1 MIRVAP
7 RSTWQACPVPP
18 ARRSASRSTPTAGV
32 PWDRAELAPIVLIRG
47 TEGLLGDRA
56 VSRLARLAR
65 EAASADG
72 GGAELEVT
80 SVEAAQYESGR
91 LAVITSPSLFAEPQ
105 HVEILGFESMTDACA
120 TDVLAYL
127 ADPAPDVTLVLRHGG
142 GVRGKKVLD
151 ALVAAKVALVACD
164 PVPDRDKPAFVSA
177 EFSRARRKIAPEGVA
192 ALVDAVG
199 SDLRELAAAAQQ
211 LISDTTG
218 VVTDQEVDRYY
229 GGRVEA
235 TGFKVADAAVAG
247 DVAGALVLVRH
258 AMASGTP
265 PVPLVA
271 ALALKLRTMA
281 KVAASRGRD
290 HGADVL
296 KGLAPWQVDR
306 ARRDLQGWT
315 PEGLATA
322 IMATAAADAEV
333 KGESRSPEFA
343 VERAVR
349 RIVAARS

>member
-1 MIRVAP
+1 M
-7 RSTWQACPVPP
+7 
-18 ARRSASRSTPTAGV
+18 
-32 PWDRAELAPIVLIRG
+32 PWDRAELAPIVLVRG
-47 TEGLLGDRA
+47 TEGLLADRA
-56 VSRLARLAR
+56 VARLARLAR
-65 EAASADG
+65 EAAVAAG
-72 GGAELEVT
+72 EAELEVT
-80 SVEAAQYESGR
+80 SLEAAQYEGGR
-91 LAVITSPSLFAEPQ
+91 LSVITSPSLFAEPR
-105 HVEILGFESMTDACA
+105 HVEILGFEAMTDACA

-127 ADPAPDVTLVLRHGG
+127 ADPAPDVTLVIRHGG

-151 ALVAAKVALVACD
+151 ALVAAKVGQVACD
-164 PVPDRDKPAFVSA
+164 PVADRDKPAFVTA
-177 EFSRARRKIAPEGVA
+177 EFSRARRKIAGDGVA

-199 SDLRELAAAAQQ
+199 SDLRELAAASQQ

-218 VVTDQEVDRYY
+218 VVTETEVDRYY

-247 DVAGALVLVRH
+247 DVAAALVLVRH

-290 HGADVL
+290 HGAEVL

-306 ARRDLQGWT
+306 ARKELAGWT
-315 PEGLATA
+315 PEGLAAALT
-322 IMATAAADAEV
+322 ATAAADAEV

-343 VERAVR
+343 IERAVR
-349 RIVAARS
+349 RIAAARG

>member
-1 MIRVAP
+1 MIRWTT
-7 RSTWQACPVPP
+7 RSTWQACTVPP
-18 ARRSASRSTPTAGV
+18 ARRSSARSAPTAGV
-32 PWDRAELAPIVLIRG
+32 GWDRVELAPVVLIRG
-47 TEGLLGDRA
+47 AEGLLADRA

-65 EAASADG
+65 ENAAATGDV
-72 GGAELEVT
+72 LEVT
-80 SVEAAQYESGR
+80 TIEAAQYEGGR
-91 LAVITSPSLFAEPQ
+91 LAVITSPSLFAEPR
-105 HVEILGFESMTDACA
+105 HVEILGLESMTDACA

-127 ADPAPDVTLVLRHGG
+127 ADPAPEVTLVLRHGG
-142 GVRGKKVLD
+142 GVRGKKVID
-151 ALVAAKVALVACD
+151 ALVAAKVSLVACD
-164 PVPDRDKPAFVSA
+164 AIADRDKPSFVAA
-177 EFSRARRKIAPEGVA
+177 EFSRAHRRISSDGVS

-199 SDLRELAAAAQQ
+199 SDLRELAAAASQ
-211 LISDTTG
+211 LIADTTG
-218 VVTDQEVDRYY
+218 TVSEQDVDRYY

-235 TGFKVADAAVAG
+235 TVFKVADAAVAG
-247 DVAGALVLVRH
+247 DVAAALVLVRH

-290 HGADVL
+290 RGSEVL
-296 KGLAPWQVDR
+296 TGLAPWQVDR
-306 ARRDLQGWT
+306 AKRDLQGWT

-343 VERAVR
+343 IERAVR
-349 RIVAARS
+349 RIAAARG

>member
-1 MIRVAP
+1 M
-7 RSTWQACPVPP
+7 PP
-18 ARRSASRSTPTAGV
+18 ARRSASRSSPTPGLA
-32 PWDRAELAPIVLIRG
+32 WDKVELAPVVLVRG
-47 TEGLLGDRA
+47 TEGLLADRA
-56 VSRLARLAR
+56 LARLARLAR
-65 EAASADG
+65 EAAAANGDDL
-72 GGAELEVT
+72 LEVT
-80 SVEAAQYESGR
+80 SLEAAQYEAGR
-91 LAVITSPSLFAEPQ
+91 LSVITSPSLFAEPR
-105 HVEILGFESMTDACA
+105 HVEILGLESMTDALA
-120 TDVLAYL
+120 TDLVAYL
-127 ADPAPDVTLVLRHGG
+127 ADPAPEVSLVLRHGG
-142 GVRGKKVLD
+142 GVRGKKVLE
-151 ALVAAKVALVACD
+151 AVVAAGATLVACD
-164 PVPDRDKPAFVSA
+164 PVPDRDKASFVAA
-177 EFSRARRKIAPEGVA
+177 EFVRAKRRIAGDGVA

-211 LISDTTG
+211 LIADTTG
-218 VVTDQEVDRYY
+218 VVSEADVDRYY

-247 DVAGALVLVRH
+247 DVAAALVLVRH

-265 PVPLVA
+265 PVPLVS

-290 HGADVL
+290 RGADAL

-306 ARRDLQGWT
+306 ARRDLQGWS

-343 VERAVR
+343 VERAIR
-349 RIVAARS
+349 RIAAARG